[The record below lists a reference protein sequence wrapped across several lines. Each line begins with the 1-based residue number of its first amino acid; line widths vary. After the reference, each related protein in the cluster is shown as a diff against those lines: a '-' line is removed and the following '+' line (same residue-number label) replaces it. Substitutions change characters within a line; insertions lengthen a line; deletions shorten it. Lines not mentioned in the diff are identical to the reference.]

1 MVEQN
6 IDWTAAWKELE
17 SGGAEKQHLA
27 VGTQKT
33 MSDFY
38 KWWSRYHNF
47 NSEVFKPRYNRTSGV
62 EDFFVVTLPRWFA
75 YPLRDQREVVILSF
89 LCFLLL
95 ATAYC
100 KIV

>member
-38 KWWSRYHNF
+38 KWWSRL
-47 NSEVFKPRYNRTSGV
+47 VTTSSHRNIAA
-62 EDFFVVTLPRWFA
+62 DP
-75 YPLRDQREVVILSF
+75 S
-89 LCFLLL
+89 
-95 ATAYC
+95 
-100 KIV
+100 KIS